1 MHVFKKSDGTRR
13 NRKLASLVIAIGV
26 VVAGGGAAFA
36 YWTISGSGTGTA
48 NTGSPA
54 TVVVVQTSAN
64 TITAPGGSIA
74 LSGDFNNPNT
84 GNTYVTSVTAAV
96 GVFSTTAK

>member
-1 MHVFKKSDGTRR
+1 MKIFKKSDGTRR
-13 NRKLASLVIAIGV
+13 NRKFVAMFIAIGMLF
-26 VVAGGGAAFA
+26 AGGGAAFA
-36 YWTISGSGTGTA
+36 YWSISGSGSGTGS
-48 NTGSPA
+48 TGAPA
-54 TVVVVQTSAN
+54 VVTVVQTSAN